1 MMNEIEVSIGGIVEE
16 RRVNTMKRI
25 NSEVEYVVQD
35 NSDLENMQL
44 LYEKLPLTAYD
55 RDIIDSIFCCMQSR
69 NAMTEKLAYYAGL
82 SDALEFLKQKDRET
96 GPFPTFKRQ
105 LLSRQ
110 TLRASKGIDYSFG
123 IKSYTS
129 RIKVD
134 IFKHISWKNSDN

>member
-44 LYEKLPLTAYD
+44 LYEKLPLSAYD
-55 RDIIDSIFCCMQSR
+55 RDIIDSIFCFMQSR

-82 SDALEFLKQKDRET
+82 SYALEFLKQ
-96 GPFPTFKRQ
+96 
-105 LLSRQ
+105 
-110 TLRASKGIDYSFG
+110 
-123 IKSYTS
+123 
-129 RIKVD
+129 
-134 IFKHISWKNSDN
+134 

>member
-25 NSEVEYVVQD
+25 NSED

-44 LYEKLPLTAYD
+44 LYEKLPLSAYD

-82 SDALEFLKQKDRET
+82 SDALEFLKQ
-96 GPFPTFKRQ
+96 
-105 LLSRQ
+105 
-110 TLRASKGIDYSFG
+110 
-123 IKSYTS
+123 
-129 RIKVD
+129 
-134 IFKHISWKNSDN
+134 